1 MDLKIIGKNLNKG
14 NLKILKDT
22 LGKMNPNIGKKLIS
36 WVIQHPRYLKS
47 FFPLYQA
54 YTNARQTREK
64 ELENGLQVPSTLIIS
79 ITPRCNLNCEG
90 CYASTAGNI
99 QQRKSS
105 KTKTPAKTLL
115 NREQWQKIIK
125 EAGELGIFVNIIAG
139 GEPFL
144 FPGLI
149 ELCGEFKDRT
159 FVIFTNGTALTEID
173 YSLLKHS
180 TNLAII
186 VSIEGSPEFTDKRR
200 GIGVYE
206 KALKSIK
213 CLDQIGVPSGISTT
227 ITRMNFRYWM
237 NPENID
243 NLIKQHIR
251 ILFLIEYIPQTPLPQ
266 PKTESTDHSPKSS
279 LDMTPSESIEM
290 KNIEEDDINND
301 HSLLLKPE
309 ERKEF
314 RAQILKFRSTKPI
327 FIIHSPG
334 DEEYFGGCVSAGRG
348 FAHVTSAGDLTPC
361 PVSNIATHNLTNST
375 LQEGLASPLFE
386 EICKNE
392 HLLET
397 EGMPCALFAHPEEV
411 SALAKLVGAYKTD
424 LDIL

>member
-1 MDLKIIGKNLNKG
+1 MDLKIIGKNLNKA
-14 NLKILKDT
+14 NIKILKET
-22 LGKMNPNIGKKLIS
+22 LNKINPNIGKKLIS
-36 WVIQHPRYLKS
+36 WVLQHPRYLKS

-54 YTNARQTREK
+54 YSNARQTREE
-64 ELENGLQVPSTLIIS
+64 ELKNGLQVPLTLIIS

-90 CYASTAGNI
+90 CYSSTAGNI
-99 QQRKSS
+99 QRCKSS
-105 KTKTPAKTLL
+105 ETKTQTKTLL
-115 NREQWQKIIK
+115 NREQWCKVIK

-144 FPGLI
+144 FPELI
-149 ELCGEFKDRT
+149 EFCGEFKDQS
-159 FVIFTNGTALTEID
+159 FVIFTNGTALTEAD
-173 YSLLKHS
+173 YNLLKRS

-200 GIGVYE
+200 GSGVYE
-206 KALKSIK
+206 KALNTIKS
-213 CLDQIGVPSGISTT
+213 LDQIGVPTGISATV
-227 ITRMNFRYWM
+227 TRMNFRYWM

-243 NLIKQHIR
+243 NLIKQNIR
-251 ILFLIEYIPQTPLPQ
+251 ILFLIEYIPQTPLSPS
-266 PKTESTDHSPKSS
+266 KTESTGRSPKSS
-279 LDMTPSESIEM
+279 FGVAPS
-290 KNIEEDDINND
+290 D

-309 ERKEF
+309 ERREF
-314 RAQILKFRSTKPI
+314 RTQVLKFRSTKPI

-348 FAHVTSAGDLTPC
+348 FAHVTPAGDLTPC
-361 PVSNIATHNLTNST
+361 PVSNITTHNLINST
-375 LQEGLASPLFE
+375 LREGLASPLFK
-386 EICKNE
+386 EICMNE

-424 LDIL
+424 LDI

>member
-1 MDLKIIGKNLNKG
+1 MDLKIIGKNLNKA
-14 NLKILKDT
+14 NIKILKDT
-22 LGKMNPNIGKKLIS
+22 LNKINPNIGKKLIS
-36 WVIQHPRYLKS
+36 WVLQHPRYLKS

-54 YTNARQTREK
+54 YSNARQIREE
-64 ELENGLQVPSTLIIS
+64 ELKNGLQVPSTLIIS

-90 CYASTAGNI
+90 CYSSTAGNI
-99 QQRKSS
+99 QRPKNVKN
-105 KTKTPAKTLL
+105 KTQAKTPL
-115 NREQWQKIIK
+115 NREQWRKVIK
-125 EAGELGIFVNIIAG
+125 EAGEIGIFVNIIAG

-144 FPGLI
+144 FPELIGLC
-149 ELCGEFKDRT
+149 EEFKDQT
-159 FVIFTNGTALTEID
+159 FVIFTNGTTLTKAD
-173 YSLLKHS
+173 YNLLKCS

-200 GIGVYE
+200 GTGVYK
-206 KALKSIK
+206 KALNTIKS
-213 CLDQIGVPSGISTT
+213 LDQIGVPTGISATV
-227 ITRMNFRYWM
+227 TRMNFRYWM

-243 NLIKQHIR
+243 NLIKQNIR
-251 ILFLIEYIPQTPLPQ
+251 ILFLIEYIPQAPLPQ
-266 PKTESTDHSPKSS
+266 SKTELT
-279 LDMTPSESIEM
+279 
-290 KNIEEDDINND
+290 D

-314 RAQILKFRSTKPI
+314 RARILKFRSTKPI

-348 FAHVTSAGDLTPC
+348 FAHITPAGDLTPC

-375 LQEGLASPLFE
+375 LREGLASPLFK

>member
-1 MDLKIIGKNLNKG
+1 MDLTIIGKNLNKG

-22 LGKMNPNIGKKLIS
+22 LNKINPDIGKKLIS
-36 WVIQHPRYLKS
+36 WVLQHPRYLKS

-54 YTNARQTREK
+54 YTNAQQTREV

-90 CYASTAGNI
+90 CYASAAGNI
-99 QQRKSS
+99 KRRKSS
-105 KTKTPAKTLL
+105 KTKTSTKTPL

-149 ELCGEFKDRT
+149 ELCGEFKDQT
-159 FVIFTNGTALTEID
+159 FVIFTNGTALTEAD
-173 YSLLKHS
+173 YNLLKHS

-186 VSIEGSPEFTDKRR
+186 VSIEGSPESTNKRR
-200 GIGVYE
+200 GTGVYE
-206 KALKSIK
+206 KALKTIK
-213 CLDQIGVPSGISTT
+213 SLEQIGVPTGISAT

-243 NLIKQHIR
+243 NLIKQNIR
-251 ILFLIEYIPQTPLPQ
+251 ILFLIEYIPQTPLPR
-266 PKTESTDHSPKSS
+266 PKTESTGHSPKSS
-279 LDMTPSESIEM
+279 LDMTPSESY
-290 KNIEEDDINND
+290 D
-301 HSLLLKPE
+301 HSLLLESE
-309 ERKEF
+309 ERREF
-314 RAQILKFRSTKPI
+314 RAQILKLRSTKPI

-348 FAHVTSAGDLTPC
+348 FAHVTPAGDLTPC

-375 LQEGLASPLFE
+375 LREGLASPLFK

-397 EGMPCALFAHPEEV
+397 EGIPCALFAHPEEV

-424 LDIL
+424 LDVL

>member
-1 MDLKIIGKNLNKG
+1 MDIKIIGKNLNKA
-14 NLKILKDT
+14 NIKILKDT
-22 LGKMNPNIGKKLIS
+22 LDKINPNIGRKLIS
-36 WVIQHPRYLKS
+36 WVLQHPRYLKS

-54 YTNARQTREK
+54 YTNAQQAREK

-79 ITPRCNLNCEG
+79 ITPSCNLNCEG
-90 CYASTAGNI
+90 CYSSTAGNI
-99 QQRKSS
+99 QRCKSS
-105 KTKTPAKTLL
+105 ETKTQAKTLL
-115 NREQWQKIIK
+115 NREQWRKVIK

-149 ELCGEFKDRT
+149 ELCGEFKDQT
-159 FVIFTNGTALTEID
+159 FVIFTNGTALTQAD
-173 YSLLKHS
+173 YNLLKHS
-180 TNLAII
+180 SNLAII
-186 VSIEGSPEFTDKRR
+186 VSIEGSPEFTNKRR
-200 GIGVYE
+200 GSGVYE
-206 KALKSIK
+206 KALNTIK
-213 CLDQIGVPSGISTT
+213 NLDQIGVPTGISAT

-243 NLIKQHIR
+243 SLIKQNIR

-266 PKTESTDHSPKSS
+266 SKTASTDHSMKSS
-279 LDMTPSESIEM
+279 LDMTPSESY
-290 KNIEEDDINND
+290 D

-309 ERKEF
+309 ERREF
-314 RAQILKFRSTKPI
+314 RAQILKFRLTKPI

-348 FAHVTSAGDLTPC
+348 FAHVTPAGDLTPC
-361 PVSNIATHNLTNST
+361 PVSNIATHNLTTST
-375 LQEGLASPLFE
+375 LREGLASPLFK

-411 SALAKLVGAYKTD
+411 YALAKLVGAYKTD

>member
-1 MDLKIIGKNLNKG
+1 MNLKIIGKNLNKG

-36 WVIQHPRYLKS
+36 WVLQHPR
-47 FFPLYQA
+47 
-54 YTNARQTREK
+54 
-64 ELENGLQVPSTLIIS
+64 S

-90 CYASTAGNI
+90 CYASSAGNI
-99 QQRKSS
+99 KRRKSLIT
-105 KTKTPAKTLL
+105 KTQTKTPL
-115 NREQWQKIIK
+115 NREQWCKVIK

-144 FPGLI
+144 FPELI
-149 ELCGEFKDRT
+149 EFCEEFKDQT
-159 FVIFTNGTALTEID
+159 FVIFTNGTALTQSD
-173 YSLLKHS
+173 YNLLKRS

-186 VSIEGSPEFTDKRR
+186 VSIEGSPEFTDERR
-200 GIGVYE
+200 GSGVYK
-206 KALKSIK
+206 KALNTIK
-213 CLDQIGVPSGISTT
+213 NLDQIGVPVGISAT

-243 NLIKQHIR
+243 NLIKQNIR
-251 ILFLIEYIPQTPLPQ
+251 MLFLIEYIPQTPLPKS
-266 PKTESTDHSPKSS
+266 KTESIGRSKKSS
-279 LDMTPSESIEM
+279 PNMTPS
-290 KNIEEDDINND
+290 D
-301 HSLLLKPE
+301 HSLLLKPG
-309 ERKEF
+309 ERREF

-348 FAHVTSAGDLTPC
+348 FAHVTPAGDLTPC
-361 PVSNIATHNLTNST
+361 PVSNIATHNLINST
-375 LQEGLASPLFE
+375 LREGLASPK

>member
-1 MDLKIIGKNLNKG
+1 MDLKIIKKDLNKE
-14 NLKILKDT
+14 NLKILKGT

-36 WVIQHPRYLKS
+36 WVLQHPRYLKS
-47 FFPLYQA
+47 FFPLYRA
-54 YTNARQTREK
+54 YSNAQQTREK
-64 ELENGLQVPSTLIIS
+64 KLENGLQVPSTLIIS

-90 CYASTAGNI
+90 CYSSTAGNI
-99 QQRKSS
+99 QRCKSS
-105 KTKTPAKTLL
+105 KNNNPAKTPL
-115 NREQWQKIIK
+115 NREQWRKVIK

-144 FPGLI
+144 FPELI
-149 ELCGEFKDRT
+149 ELCGEFKDQT
-159 FVIFTNGTALTEID
+159 FVIFTNGTALTQAD
-173 YSLLKHS
+173 YNLLKSS

-186 VSIEGSPEFTDKRR
+186 VSIEGSREFTNKRR
-200 GIGVYE
+200 GSGVYE
-206 KALKSIK
+206 KALNTIK
-213 CLDQIGVPSGISTT
+213 NLDQIGVPAGISAT

-243 NLIKQHIR
+243 NLIKQNIR

-266 PKTESTDHSPKSS
+266 IKTAVTDHSMKSS
-279 LDMTPSESIEM
+279 LDMIPS
-290 KNIEEDDINND
+290 D

-309 ERKEF
+309 ERRKF

-348 FAHVTSAGDLTPC
+348 FAHVTPAGDLTPC

-375 LQEGLASPLFE
+375 LREGLASPLFK

>member
-1 MDLKIIGKNLNKG
+1 LTLFKISGIIFTNFSWNIVILPVALK
-14 NLKILKDT
+14 
-22 LGKMNPNIGKKLIS
+22 M
-36 WVIQHPRYLKS
+36 QLKS

-54 YTNARQTREK
+54 YTHAQHTRAI

-90 CYASTAGNI
+90 CYASVAGNI
-99 QQRKSS
+99 KKHKNLKAKRQ
-105 KTKTPAKTLL
+105 TKTPLY
-115 NREQWQKIIK
+115 REQWQKIIK

-149 ELCGEFKDRT
+149 ELCGEFEDQT
-159 FVIFTNGTALTEID
+159 FVIFTNGTTLNEAD
-173 YSLLKHS
+173 YNLLKHS

-186 VSIEGSPEFTDKRR
+186 VSIEGSPESTNERR
-200 GIGVYE
+200 GTGVYE
-206 KALKSIK
+206 KALKTIK
-213 CLDQIGVPSGISTT
+213 SLDQIGVPTGISAT

-243 NLIKQHIR
+243 NLIKQNIR
-251 ILFLIEYIPQTPLPQ
+251 ILFLIEYIPQIPLPR
-266 PKTESTDHSPKSS
+266 PKMELTDHFPKSS
-279 LDMTPSESIEM
+279 LDMTPSESY
-290 KNIEEDDINND
+290 D

-309 ERKEF
+309 ERREF
-314 RAQILKFRSTKPI
+314 RAQVLKFRSTEPI

-348 FAHVTSAGDLTPC
+348 FAHVTPVGDLTPC

-375 LQEGLASPLFE
+375 LREGLASPLFK

-424 LDIL
+424 L

>member
-36 WVIQHPRYLKS
+36 WVLQHPRYLKT

-54 YTNARQTREK
+54 YTNARQIREK

-90 CYASTAGNI
+90 CYSSTAGNI
-99 QQRKSS
+99 QRRKSLI
-105 KTKTPAKTLL
+105 TKTQTKTLL
-115 NREQWQKIIK
+115 NREQWCKVIK

-149 ELCGEFKDRT
+149 ELCGEFKDQT
-159 FVIFTNGTALTEID
+159 FVIFTNGTALTQDD
-173 YSLLKHS
+173 YNLLKHS

-200 GIGVYE
+200 GTGVYK
-206 KALKSIK
+206 KALNTIK
-213 CLDQIGVPSGISTT
+213 NLDQIGVPVGISAT

-243 NLIKQHIR
+243 NLIKQNIR
-251 ILFLIEYIPQTPLPQ
+251 MLFLIEYIPQTPLPKS
-266 PKTESTDHSPKSS
+266 KTESAGRSKKSS
-279 LDMTPSESIEM
+279 PDMTPS
-290 KNIEEDDINND
+290 D
-301 HSLLLKPE
+301 HFLLLKPG
-309 ERKEF
+309 ERREF
-314 RAQILKFRSTKPI
+314 REQILKFRSTKPI

-348 FAHVTSAGDLTPC
+348 FAHVTPAGDLTPC
-361 PVSNIATHNLTNST
+361 PVSNIATHNLINST
-375 LQEGLASPLFE
+375 LREGLASPLFK

-424 LDIL
+424 LDILKK

>member
-36 WVIQHPRYLKS
+36 WVFQHPRYLKS

-54 YTNARQTREK
+54 YTNAQQAREK
-64 ELENGLQVPSTLIIS
+64 ESKNGLQVPSTLIIS
-79 ITPRCNLNCEG
+79 ITPSCNLNCEG
-90 CYASTAGNI
+90 CYSSTAGNI
-99 QQRKSS
+99 KRHKSS
-105 KTKTPAKTLL
+105 ETKTPAKTPLI
-115 NREQWQKIIK
+115 REQWQKVIK

-144 FPGLI
+144 FPELI
-149 ELCGEFKDRT
+149 ELCGEFEDQT
-159 FVIFTNGTALTEID
+159 FVIFTNGTALTEAD
-173 YSLLKHS
+173 YNLLKHS

-186 VSIEGSPEFTDKRR
+186 VSIEGSPESTNKRR
-200 GIGVYE
+200 GSGVYK
-206 KALKSIK
+206 KALNTIKS
-213 CLDQIGVPSGISTT
+213 LNQIGVPTGISAT

-243 NLIKQHIR
+243 NLIKQNIR
-251 ILFLIEYIPQTPLPQ
+251 ILFLIEYIPQTPLPRL
-266 PKTESTDHSPKSS
+266 KTESTDHSPKSC
-279 LDMTPSESIEM
+279 LDMTPSESY
-290 KNIEEDDINND
+290 D

-309 ERKEF
+309 ERREF
-314 RAQILKFRSTKPI
+314 RAQVLKFRSTKPI

-334 DEEYFGGCVSAGRG
+334 DEKYLGGCVSAGRG
-348 FAHVTSAGDLTPC
+348 FAHVTPAGDLTPC

-375 LQEGLASPLFE
+375 LREGLASPLFR

-424 LDIL
+424 L

>member
-22 LGKMNPNIGKKLIS
+22 LNKINPNIGRKLIS
-36 WVIQHPRYLKS
+36 WVLQYPRYLKS

-54 YTNARQTREK
+54 YTDARQIREK

-90 CYASTAGNI
+90 CYSSTAGNI
-99 QQRKSS
+99 QRCKSL
-105 KTKTPAKTLL
+105 KTKTQAKTPL
-115 NREQWQKIIK
+115 NRKQWRKIIE

-144 FPGLI
+144 FPELI
-149 ELCGEFKDRT
+149 ELCEEFKGQA
-159 FVIFTNGTALTEID
+159 FVIFTNGTALTQAD
-173 YSLLKHS
+173 YNFLKRS

-186 VSIEGSPEFTDKRR
+186 VSIEGSSEFTNKRR
-200 GIGVYE
+200 GSGVYE
-206 KALKSIK
+206 KALNTIEN
-213 CLDQIGVPSGISTT
+213 LDQIGVPTGISAT

-243 NLIKQHIR
+243 NLIKQNIR

-266 PKTESTDHSPKSS
+266 IKTESP
-279 LDMTPSESIEM
+279 
-290 KNIEEDDINND
+290 D

-309 ERKEF
+309 ERRKF
-314 RAQILKFRSTKPI
+314 RAQILKIRSTKPI

-348 FAHVTSAGDLTPC
+348 FAHVTPAGDLTPC
-361 PVSNIATHNLTNST
+361 PVSNIATHNLINST
-375 LQEGLASPLFE
+375 LREGLASPLFK

>member
-1 MDLKIIGKNLNKG
+1 MDLKIIGKNLNKE
-14 NLKILKDT
+14 NIKMLKDV
-22 LGKMNPNIGKKLIS
+22 LGQINPNIRKKLIS
-36 WVIQHPRYLKS
+36 WVLQHPRYLKS

-54 YTNARQTREK
+54 YSNARKIREK

-79 ITPRCNLNCEG
+79 ITPHCNLDCEG
-90 CYASTAGNI
+90 CYSSTAGNI
-99 QQRKSS
+99 QHCKGTE
-105 KTKTPAKTLL
+105 TKTPARTLL
-115 NREQWQKIIK
+115 NREQWRKVIK
-125 EAGELGIFVNIIAG
+125 EAAELGIFVYIIAG

-159 FVIFTNGTALTEID
+159 FVIFTNGTALTQAD
-173 YSLLKHS
+173 YHLLKHS
-180 TNLAII
+180 NNLAII
-186 VSIEGSPEFTDKRR
+186 ISIEGSPEFTDKRR
-200 GIGVYE
+200 GTGVYE
-206 KALKSIK
+206 KAIK
-213 CLDQIGVPSGISTT
+213 TVKNLDRIGVPTGISAT
-227 ITRMNFRYWM
+227 ITRMNFKYWM

-243 NLIKQHIR
+243 NLIKQNIR

-266 PKTESTDHSPKSS
+266 TKTESS
-279 LDMTPSESIEM
+279 
-290 KNIEEDDINND
+290 D
-301 HSLLLKPE
+301 HSLLLKPG
-309 ERKEF
+309 ERREF
-314 RAQILKFRSTKPI
+314 KTQILKFRSTKPI

-334 DEEYFGGCVSAGRG
+334 DEEYFGGCISAGRG
-348 FAHVTSAGDLTPC
+348 FAHVTPAGDLTPC
-361 PVSNIATHNLTNST
+361 PVSNIATHNLNNST
-375 LQEGLASPLFE
+375 LREGLASPLFK

>member
-1 MDLKIIGKNLNKG
+1 MDLKIIGKNLNKE
-14 NLKILKDT
+14 NLKTLKDT
-22 LGKMNPNIGKKLIS
+22 LDRINPNIGRKLIS
-36 WVIQHPRYLKS
+36 WVLQHPRYLKS
-47 FFPLYQA
+47 FFPLYRA
-54 YTNARQTREK
+54 YTNAQQIREK

-79 ITPRCNLNCEG
+79 ITPRCNLSCKG
-90 CYASTAGNI
+90 CYSSTAGNI
-99 QQRKSS
+99 QRGKSS
-105 KTKTPAKTLL
+105 ETKTQAKTLL
-115 NREQWQKIIK
+115 NREQWRKVIK

-144 FPGLI
+144 FPELI
-149 ELCGEFKDRT
+149 ELCGEFKNQS
-159 FVIFTNGTALTEID
+159 FVIFTNGTALAQAD
-173 YSLLKHS
+173 YNLLKSS

-186 VSIEGSPEFTDKRR
+186 VSIEGSSEFTNKRR
-200 GIGVYE
+200 GTGVYE
-206 KALKSIK
+206 KALNTIKS
-213 CLDQIGVPSGISTT
+213 LDQIGVPAGISAT

-237 NPENID
+237 NPESIE
-243 NLIKQHIR
+243 NLIKQNIR
-251 ILFLIEYIPQTPLPQ
+251 ILFLIEYIPQTPLPR
-266 PKTESTDHSPKSS
+266 PKIESTDHPTKSPQ
-279 LDMTPSESIEM
+279 DMTPS
-290 KNIEEDDINND
+290 D

-309 ERKEF
+309 ERREF

-348 FAHVTSAGDLTPC
+348 FAHVTPAGDLTPC

-375 LQEGLASPLFE
+375 LREGLASPLFK

-411 SALAKLVGAYKTD
+411 STLAKLVGAYRTD
-424 LDIL
+424 LNI

>member
-14 NLKILKDT
+14 NLKILKDA
-22 LGKMNPNIGKKLIS
+22 LNKINPNIGRKLIS
-36 WVIQHPRYLKS
+36 WVLQHPRYLKS

-54 YTNARQTREK
+54 YTDARQIREK

-90 CYASTAGNI
+90 CYASSAGNI
-99 QQRKSS
+99 KRRKSVKN
-105 KTKTPAKTLL
+105 KTQAKTPL
-115 NREQWQKIIK
+115 NREQWRKVIK

-144 FPGLI
+144 FPELI
-149 ELCGEFKDRT
+149 EFCEEFKDQA
-159 FVIFTNGTALTEID
+159 FVIFTNGTALTQAD
-173 YSLLKHS
+173 YNFLKRS

-186 VSIEGSPEFTDKRR
+186 VSIEGSSEFTNKRR
-200 GIGVYE
+200 GSGVYE
-206 KALKSIK
+206 KALNTIK
-213 CLDQIGVPSGISTT
+213 NLDQIGVPTGISAT
-227 ITRMNFRYWM
+227 ITRMNFKYWM

-243 NLIKQHIR
+243 NLIKQNIR

-266 PKTESTDHSPKSS
+266 TKTEST
-279 LDMTPSESIEM
+279 
-290 KNIEEDDINND
+290 D

-309 ERKEF
+309 ERRKF
-314 RAQILKFRSTKPI
+314 RAQIIKIRSTKPI

-348 FAHVTSAGDLTPC
+348 FAHVTPAGDLTPC
-361 PVSNIATHNLTNST
+361 PVSNIATHNLINST
-375 LQEGLASPLFE
+375 LREGLASPLFK

-397 EGMPCALFAHPEEV
+397 EGMPCALFAHPEKV
-411 SALAKLVGAYKTD
+411 SALAKSVGAYKTD

>member
-1 MDLKIIGKNLNKG
+1 MDLKIIGKNLNKR

-22 LGKMNPNIGKKLIS
+22 LGKMNPNIGRKLIS
-36 WVIQHPRYLKS
+36 WVLQHPRYLKS

-54 YTNARQTREK
+54 YSNAQQIREK
-64 ELENGLQVPSTLIIS
+64 ELKNGLQVPSTLIIS
-79 ITPRCNLNCEG
+79 IIPSCNLNCEG
-90 CYASTAGNI
+90 CYSSTAGNI
-99 QQRKSS
+99 HRCKSS
-105 KTKTPAKTLL
+105 ETKTQAKSPL
-115 NREQWQKIIK
+115 NREQWRKVIK

-149 ELCGEFKDRT
+149 ELCGEFKDQT
-159 FVIFTNGTALTEID
+159 FVIFTNGTALTEVD
-173 YSLLKHS
+173 YNLLKHS

-186 VSIEGSPEFTDKRR
+186 VSIEGSPESTNSRR
-200 GIGVYE
+200 GTGVYE
-206 KALKSIK
+206 KALNTIKS
-213 CLDQIGVPSGISTT
+213 LDQIGVPTGISATV
-227 ITRMNFRYWM
+227 TRMNFRYWM

-243 NLIKQHIR
+243 NLIKQNIR

-266 PKTESTDHSPKSS
+266 PKTESTDHS
-279 LDMTPSESIEM
+279 
-290 KNIEEDDINND
+290 
-301 HSLLLKPE
+301 LLLKPE
-309 ERKEF
+309 ERREF
-314 RAQILKFRSTKPI
+314 RAQILKFRLTKPI
-327 FIIHSPG
+327 FLIHSPG

-348 FAHVTSAGDLTPC
+348 FAHVTPAGDLTPC

-375 LQEGLASPLFE
+375 LREGLASPLFK

>member
-22 LGKMNPNIGKKLIS
+22 LNKINPNIGKKLIS
-36 WVIQHPRYLKS
+36 WILQHPRYLKS

-54 YTNARQTREK
+54 YTNAQQTREI

-99 QQRKSS
+99 KGRKSL
-105 KTKTPAKTLL
+105 KTKTPTKTLL
-115 NREQWQKIIK
+115 NREQWQKVIK

-149 ELCGEFKDRT
+149 ELCAEFKDQS
-159 FVIFTNGTALTEID
+159 FVIFTNGTALTETD
-173 YSLLKHS
+173 YNLLKHS

-186 VSIEGSPEFTDKRR
+186 VSIEGSPESTNKRR
-200 GIGVYE
+200 GTGVYE
-206 KALKSIK
+206 KALNTIKS
-213 CLDQIGVPSGISTT
+213 LDQIGVPTGISAT

-243 NLIKQHIR
+243 NLIKQNIR
-251 ILFLIEYIPQTPLPQ
+251 ILFLIEYIPQTPLPR
-266 PKTESTDHSPKSS
+266 PKMELIDHSTKSP
-279 LDMTPSESIEM
+279 LDMTPSESY
-290 KNIEEDDINND
+290 D

-309 ERKEF
+309 ERREF
-314 RAQILKFRSTKPI
+314 RAQVLKFRSTKPI

-348 FAHVTSAGDLTPC
+348 FVHITPAGDLTPC

-375 LQEGLASPLFE
+375 LREGLASPLFK

-424 LDIL
+424 LDVL

>member
-1 MDLKIIGKNLNKG
+1 MDLKIIGKNLNKA
-14 NLKILKDT
+14 NIKILKDT
-22 LGKMNPNIGKKLIS
+22 LGKINPNIGKKLIS
-36 WVIQHPRYLKS
+36 WVLQHPRYLKS

-54 YTNARQTREK
+54 YSNAKQTREK

-90 CYASTAGNI
+90 CYSSTAGNI
-99 QQRKSS
+99 QRCKSS
-105 KTKTPAKTLL
+105 ETKTQAKTLL
-115 NREQWQKIIK
+115 NREQWRKVIK

-144 FPGLI
+144 FPELI
-149 ELCGEFKDRT
+149 ELCEEFKDQT
-159 FVIFTNGTALTEID
+159 FVIFTNGTALTEAD
-173 YSLLKHS
+173 YNLLKRS

-200 GIGVYE
+200 GSGVYE
-206 KALKSIK
+206 KALNTIK
-213 CLDQIGVPSGISTT
+213 NLDQIGVPTGISAT

-243 NLIKQHIR
+243 NLIKQNIR

-266 PKTESTDHSPKSS
+266 PKMESTDCSTKSS
-279 LDMTPSESIEM
+279 LDMTSS
-290 KNIEEDDINND
+290 D

-309 ERKEF
+309 ERREF

-348 FAHVTSAGDLTPC
+348 FAHVTPAGDLTPC
-361 PVSNIATHNLTNST
+361 PVSNIATHNLINST
-375 LQEGLASPLFE
+375 LREGLASPLFK

-424 LDIL
+424 LDI

>member
-22 LGKMNPNIGKKLIS
+22 LSKMNPNIGKKLIP
-36 WVIQHPRYLKS
+36 WVLQHPRYLKS

-54 YTNARQTREK
+54 YTHAQQTREV
-64 ELENGLQVPSTLIIS
+64 ELENGLQVPLTLIIS

-99 QQRKSS
+99 KRRKSS
-105 KTKTPAKTLL
+105 KTKTSTKAPL

-144 FPGLI
+144 FPGLT
-149 ELCGEFKDRT
+149 ELCAEFKDQT
-159 FVIFTNGTALTEID
+159 FVIFTNGTALTEVD
-173 YSLLKHS
+173 YNLLKHS

-186 VSIEGSPEFTDKRR
+186 VSIEGSPESTNKRR
-200 GIGVYE
+200 GTGVYE
-206 KALKSIK
+206 KALKTIK
-213 CLDQIGVPSGISTT
+213 SLDQIGVPTGISTT

-243 NLIKQHIR
+243 NLIKQNIK
-251 ILFLIEYIPQTPLPQ
+251 ILFLIEYIPQAPLFQ
-266 PKTESTDHSPKSS
+266 SKKESTDHSTKAS
-279 LDMTPSESIEM
+279 LDMTPSESY
-290 KNIEEDDINND
+290 D
-301 HSLLLKPE
+301 HSLLLKLE
-309 ERKEF
+309 ERREF

-348 FAHVTSAGDLTPC
+348 FVHVTPAGDLTPC

-375 LQEGLASPLFE
+375 LREGLASPLFK

-411 SALAKLVGAYKTD
+411 SVLAKLVGAYKTD
-424 LDIL
+424 L

>member
-22 LGKMNPNIGKKLIS
+22 LGKMNPNIGRKLIS
-36 WVIQHPRYLKS
+36 WILQHPRYLKS

-54 YTNARQTREK
+54 YSNAQQTREK

-79 ITPRCNLNCEG
+79 ITPSCNLNCEG
-90 CYASTAGNI
+90 CYSSTAGNI
-99 QQRKSS
+99 QHCKSS
-105 KTKTPAKTLL
+105 KTKTQAKTLL
-115 NREQWQKIIK
+115 IREQWQEIIK

-149 ELCGEFKDRT
+149 ELCGEFKDQT
-159 FVIFTNGTALTEID
+159 FVIFTNGTALTQAD
-173 YSLLKHS
+173 YNLLKHS

-186 VSIEGSPEFTDKRR
+186 VSIEGSPESTNKRR
-200 GIGVYE
+200 GSGVYE
-206 KALKSIK
+206 RALKTIK
-213 CLDQIGVPSGISTT
+213 NLDQIGVPTGISAT

-243 NLIKQHIR
+243 NLIKQNIR

-266 PKTESTDHSPKSS
+266 LKTESTDHSMKSS
-279 LDMTPSESIEM
+279 MDMTPSELIEM
-290 KNIEEDDINND
+290 KNMKKEDIKND

-309 ERKEF
+309 ERREF
-314 RAQILKFRSTKPI
+314 RAQVLKFRSTKPI

-348 FAHVTSAGDLTPC
+348 FAHVTPAGDLTPC

-375 LQEGLASPLFE
+375 LREGLASLLFK

-424 LDIL
+424 LDGL

>member
-14 NLKILKDT
+14 NIKILKDT
-22 LGKMNPNIGKKLIS
+22 LDKINPNIGKKLIS
-36 WVIQHPRYLKS
+36 WVLQHPRYLKS

-54 YTNARQTREK
+54 YSNAKQTREE

-90 CYASTAGNI
+90 CYSSTAGNI
-99 QQRKSS
+99 HRCKSS
-105 KTKTPAKTLL
+105 KIKIQAKTPL
-115 NREQWQKIIK
+115 NREQWRKVIK
-125 EAGELGIFVNIIAG
+125 EAGEMGIFVNIIAG

-149 ELCGEFKDRT
+149 ELCGEFKDQS
-159 FVIFTNGTALTEID
+159 FVIFTNGTALTEAD
-173 YSLLKHS
+173 YNLLKHS

-186 VSIEGSPEFTDKRR
+186 VSIEGSPEFTNKRR
-200 GIGVYE
+200 GSGVYE
-206 KALKSIK
+206 KALNTIKS
-213 CLDQIGVPSGISTT
+213 LDQIGVPTGISATV
-227 ITRMNFRYWM
+227 TRMNFKYWM

-243 NLIKQHIR
+243 NLIKQNIR

-266 PKTESTDHSPKSS
+266 PKTESTDHA
-279 LDMTPSESIEM
+279 
-290 KNIEEDDINND
+290 
-301 HSLLLKPE
+301 LLLKPE
-309 ERKEF
+309 ERREF

-348 FAHVTSAGDLTPC
+348 FAHVTPAGDLTPC
-361 PVSNIATHNLTNST
+361 PVSNIATHNLTTST
-375 LQEGLASPLFE
+375 LRKGLASPLFK